1 MPPVLPVKIPADASD
16 AWWSRSWIFPAILV
30 VAVVLAYANS
40 LATPFLFDDLGAVQH
55 NESIRQWSTALNPP
69 ADGSTTTGRPLVN
82 LTFALNHALHGD
94 TPWGYHALNM
104 LIHAAAALLLFGVL
118 RRTLEIVRRGRR
130 TPPEDRRDQAIPPY
144 SRDARHLAFFIVL
157 LWAVHPLQTESVTC
171 IAQRTESLCGLLYL
185 AVFYGFVRGTSS
197 VVGGALCPDI
207 AATNKSGHK
216 APPTKTASGRWS
228 WLLFSV
234 LACLAGMATKE
245 VAATAPLL
253 VLLYDR
259 TFVTGSFAAAWRQRR
274 GYYAALAATWLL
286 LAWLVLGRG
295 GSRGIAAGFGLGIS
309 WWEYLL
315 KQSEALVL
323 YLKLSVW
330 PHPLVLD
337 YGTAVARSLAEVWW
351 QGPVV
356 LALLAGTVWALVR
369 RPAPGFAGA
378 WFFVILAPSSSV
390 VPLVTQT
397 MAEHRMYLPL
407 AAVIA
412 FAVIAIWR
420 RLGPRAWLPLGAVAV
435 LFTGL
440 TVARN
445 HDYRDGLTIWADT
458 VAKCPQ
464 SGRAHINLGV
474 ELRKTGRLPD
484 ALAHFARA
492 IELNGESVISG
503 HYHSGSTLLELG
515 RADDAIRHLETALQL
530 ASAHAD
536 ARFTLA
542 NALVA
547 AGRTGES
554 LAHYEQVIALMPA
567 ADAHANLGIALVQ
580 LGRDEEAVAQ
590 FTTALQLD
598 PNLPGPHQQLAKT
611 LARLGRPA
619 EAADHYADAVR
630 LAPARAGIRN
640 DYGVL
645 LARLDRLPEATEQLR
660 EAIRL
665 QPDYADARANLGN
678 VLLLQ
683 DRVGEAIEQYEQALH
698 LKPDDQRT
706 RENLQIAREQF
717 RGRR

>member
-1 MPPVLPVKIPADASD
+1 MPPVLPAKIPADASD

-82 LTFALNHALHGD
+82 LSFALNHALQGD
-94 TPWGYHALNM
+94 TPWGYHALNV
-104 LIHAAAALLLFGVL
+104 LIHAAATLLLFGVM
-118 RRTLEIVRRGRR
+118 RRTLGMMNGGVGRGLPP
-130 TPPEDRRDQAIPPY
+130 TP
-144 SRDARHLAFFIVL
+144 SRLSGVKPDLPAFTIAL

-171 IAQRTESLCGLLYL
+171 IAQRTESLCGLFYL

-197 VVGGALCPDI
+197 AAPARWLAL
-207 AATNKSGHK
+207 
-216 APPTKTASGRWS
+216 
-228 WLLFSV
+228 SV
-234 LACLAGMATKE
+234 SACLAGMATKE

-259 TFVTGSFAAAWRQRR
+259 TFTAGSFAAAWRQRR

-286 LAWLVLGRG
+286 LSWLVFGRG

-337 YGTAVARSLAEVWW
+337 YGTAVVHSFAEVWW

-356 LALLAGTVWALVR
+356 LALLAGTVWALIR
-369 RPAPGFAGA
+369 RPVPGFAGA

-407 AAVIA
+407 AAVLA
-412 FAVIAIWR
+412 LAVSAIWR

-445 HDYRDGLTIWADT
+445 HDYREGLTIWADT

-474 ELRKTGRLPD
+474 ELRQAGRRPE

-515 RADDAIRHLETALQL
+515 RVADAIRHLETALQL
-530 ASAHAD
+530 APAHVD

-547 AGRTGES
+547 AGRAGES
-554 LAHYEQVIALMPA
+554 LAHYQQAIALMPA
-567 ADAHANLGIALVQ
+567 ADAHANLGVALAQ
-580 LGRDEEAVAQ
+580 LGRDEEAVTQ

-598 PNLPGPHQQLAKT
+598 PTLPGPYQQLAKT
-611 LARLGRPA
+611 FARLGRPA
-619 EAADHYADAVR
+619 AAADHYADAVR
-630 LAPARAGIRN
+630 LAPAQAGIRN

-683 DRVGEAIEQYEQALH
+683 ERVGEAIEQYEQALR
-698 LKPDDQRT
+698 LKPDDPRT

-717 RGRR
+717 RERR